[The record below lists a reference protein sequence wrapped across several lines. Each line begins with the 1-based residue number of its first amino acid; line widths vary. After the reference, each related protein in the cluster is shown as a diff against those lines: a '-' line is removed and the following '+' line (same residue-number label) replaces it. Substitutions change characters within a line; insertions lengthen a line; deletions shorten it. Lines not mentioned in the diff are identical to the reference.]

1 MSVDENSGQYDL
13 SQIRSARSARRSL
26 NREVIDTFIQH
37 LDIKVRDGYG
47 QTENTLLIGVTDEM
61 ELRPGSMGKPMLE
74 GYIDIIDEEGRSTK
88 EGEVGDIAIH
98 YHTPA
103 LFTEYYKEPERTK
116 LKFTVDYS
124 VTENRAAK
132 DKDKKY

>member
-1 MSVDENSGQYDL
+1 MSVEENIGEYDL
-13 SQIRSARSARRSL
+13 SHIRSAVSAGEPL
-26 NREVIDTFIQH
+26 NREVIDTFIKH
-37 LDIKVRDGYG
+37 FDIKVRDGYG

-98 YHTPA
+98 NHTPA
-103 LFTEYYKEPERTK
+103 LFTEYYKEPEEQSFNSEAIIMSLEIAL
-116 LKFTVDYS
+116 LK
-124 VTENRAAK
+124 
-132 DKDKKY
+132 